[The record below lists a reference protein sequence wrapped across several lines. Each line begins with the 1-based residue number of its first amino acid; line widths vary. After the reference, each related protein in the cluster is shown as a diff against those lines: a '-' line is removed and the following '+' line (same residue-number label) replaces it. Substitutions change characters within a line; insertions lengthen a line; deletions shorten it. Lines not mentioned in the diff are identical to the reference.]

1 MQIIKQSNLEFMK
14 YRNTTLIISAV
25 LIVLSIA
32 SMAIRG
38 FNFGIDFTG
47 GTLVEVGYKQVADLR
62 EIRSQLDNAGFEDAQ
77 LQYFGTANDVLI
89 RLAPDGE
96 VSQSELSGQILAALS
111 EKQQAEVRRI
121 EFVGPQIGEELRQDG
136 GFAVLYALL
145 GILIYVAFRFE
156 YRFALGAIIALFHDV
171 LITLGFFSVLG
182 IEFNL
187 PVLAA
192 ILAVIGYSLNDT
204 IVIYDR
210 IRESFIKFKDSAEK
224 VINKSINLTLARTL
238 VTSLTTLLVL
248 IALFIFGGEILTGF
262 TVALI
267 VGVIVGTYSSI
278 YVASASILAMGI
290 NYKHVIP
297 AKKEGAEQQQL
308 YK

>member
-1 MQIIKQSNLEFMK
+1 MQIIKQSNFEFMK
-14 YRNTTLIISAV
+14 HRNAALIVSAA

-32 SMAIRG
+32 SLAYRG
-38 FNFGIDFTG
+38 LNFGIDFTG
-47 GTLVEVGYKQVADLR
+47 GTLVEVGYQQVADLVS
-62 EIRSQLDNAGFEDAQ
+62 IRKQLDDAGFEDAQ
-77 LQYFGTANDVLI
+77 LQHFGTAKDVLI
-89 RLAPDGE
+89 RLAPRTE
-96 VSQSELSGQILAALS
+96 VSQGELSTQILNALS
-111 EKQQAEVRRI
+111 QQQQAEVRRI
-121 EFVGPQIGEELRQDG
+121 EFVGPQIGEELREDG

-156 YRFALGAIIALFHDV
+156 YRFAIGAIIALVHDV
-171 LITLGFFSVLG
+171 LITLGFFSLSG

-210 IRESFIKFKDSAEK
+210 VRESFIKFKDVAEK

-238 VTSLTTLLVL
+238 ITSLTTLLVL

-267 VGVIVGTYSSI
+267 VGVIIGTYSSI
-278 YVASASILAMGI
+278 YVASLSILMMGI

-297 AKKEGAEQQQL
+297 PKKEGV
-308 YK
+308 

>member
-1 MQIIKQSNLEFMK
+1 MK
-14 YRNTTLIISAV
+14 YRKTALIVSVTLM
-25 LIVLSIA
+25 VLSIA
-32 SMAIRG
+32 SLAYRG
-38 FNFGIDFTG
+38 LSFGIDFTG
-47 GTLVEVGYKQVADLR
+47 GTLVEVGYEQVADLGN
-62 EIRSQLDNAGFEDAQ
+62 IRMQLDEAGFEDAQ
-77 LQYFGTANDVLI
+77 LQHFGTANDVLI
-89 RLAPDGE
+89 RLAPRAD
-96 VSQSELSGQILAALS
+96 VSQSDLSTQILNALS
-111 EKQQAEVRRI
+111 QGQQAEVRRI
-121 EFVGPQIGEELRQDG
+121 EFVGPQIGEELREDG

-156 YRFALGAIIALFHDV
+156 YRFALGAIIALAHDV
-171 LITLGFFSVLG
+171 LITLGFFSLSG

-210 IRESFIKFKDSAEK
+210 VRESFIKFKDNAEK

-238 VTSLTTLLVL
+238 ITSLTTLLVL

-278 YVASASILAMGI
+278 YVASLSILMMGI

-297 AKKEGAEQQQL
+297 AKKEGA
-308 YK
+308 

>member
-1 MQIIKQSNLEFMK
+1 MQIIKQSNFKFMQ
-14 YRNTTLIISAV
+14 YRKTALIISAV
-25 LIVLSIA
+25 LIILSIL
-32 SMAIRG
+32 SMVIRG
-38 FNFGIDFTG
+38 FNLGIDFTG
-47 GTLVEVGYKQVADLR
+47 GTLVEVGYQQVADLKK
-62 EIRSQLDNAGFEDAQ
+62 IRDRLDEAGFSDAQ
-77 LQYFGTANDVLI
+77 LQYFGTTQDVLI
-89 RLAPDGE
+89 RLAPRSD
-96 VSQSELSGQILAALS
+96 VSQSELSNQILEVLS
-111 EKQQAEVRRI
+111 LDQKAELRRI
-121 EFVGPQIGEELRQDG
+121 EFVGPQIGEELREDG

-171 LITLGFFSVLG
+171 LITLGFFSILG

-210 IRESFIKFKDSAEK
+210 VRESFIKFKDAAEK
-224 VINKSINLTLARTL
+224 VIDKSINLTLARTFI
-238 VTSLTTLLVL
+238 TSLTTLLVL

-267 VGVIVGTYSSI
+267 IGVIVGTYSSI
-278 YVASASILAMGI
+278 YVASASILMMGI
-290 NYKHVIP
+290 NYKHVVP
-297 AKKEGAEQQQL
+297 AKKEGA
-308 YK
+308 

>member
-1 MQIIKQSNLEFMK
+1 MK
-14 YRNTTLIISAV
+14 HRNAALIVSAA

-32 SMAIRG
+32 SLAYRG
-38 FNFGIDFTG
+38 LNFGIDFTG
-47 GTLVEVGYKQVADLR
+47 GTLVEVGYQQVADLVS
-62 EIRSQLDNAGFEDAQ
+62 IRKQLDDAGFEDAQ
-77 LQYFGTANDVLI
+77 LQHFGTAKDVLI
-89 RLAPDGE
+89 RLAPRTE
-96 VSQSELSGQILAALS
+96 VSQGELSTQILNALS
-111 EKQQAEVRRI
+111 QQQQAEVRRI
-121 EFVGPQIGEELRQDG
+121 EFVGPQIGEELREDG

-156 YRFALGAIIALFHDV
+156 YRFAIGAIIALVHDV
-171 LITLGFFSVLG
+171 LITLGFFSLSG

-210 IRESFIKFKDSAEK
+210 VRESFIKFKDVAEK

-238 VTSLTTLLVL
+238 ITSLTTLLVL

-267 VGVIVGTYSSI
+267 VGVIIGTYSSI
-278 YVASASILAMGI
+278 YVASLSILMMGI

-297 AKKEGAEQQQL
+297 PKKEGV
-308 YK
+308 

>member
-14 YRNTTLIISAV
+14 YRKAALIVSAV

-32 SMAIRG
+32 SLAFRG
-38 FNFGIDFTG
+38 LNFGIDFTG
-47 GTLVEVGYKQVADLR
+47 GTLVEVGYQQVADLTS
-62 EIRSQLDNAGFEDAQ
+62 IRKQLDDAGFEDAQ
-77 LQYFGTANDVLI
+77 LQHFGTTKDVLI
-89 RLAPDGE
+89 RLAPRTD
-96 VSQSELSGQILAALS
+96 VSQSELSTQILDALS
-111 EKQQAEVRRI
+111 QQQQAEVRRV
-121 EFVGPQIGEELRQDG
+121 EFVGPQIGEELREDG

-145 GILIYVAFRFE
+145 GILLYVAFRFE
-156 YRFALGAIIALFHDV
+156 YRFAVGAIIALVHDV
-171 LITLGFFSVLG
+171 LITLGFFSLSG

-210 IRESFIKFKDSAEK
+210 VRESFIKFKDVAEK

-238 VTSLTTLLVL
+238 ITSLTTLLVL

-267 VGVIVGTYSSI
+267 VGVIIGTYSSI
-278 YVASASILAMGI
+278 YVASLSILMMGI

-297 AKKEGAEQQQL
+297 AKKEGV
-308 YK
+308 